1 MTDGDLRDRISRLEA
16 YIDELAET
24 VEGCRKIILAS
35 KIAIAAGGISMAA
48 ILFGAIRFD
57 PLVMVAAMAAILGG
71 VVVFGSN
78 VSTSQQTV
86 ARIKEAETA
95 RAELIDKLE
104 LRAVD
109 DGAMQKHAPDALQQ
123 AVRSAVQK
131 QR

>member
-1 MTDGDLRDRISRLEA
+1 MTDGDLRGRISRLEA
-16 YIDELAET
+16 DMDDLAET

-57 PLVMVAAMAAILGG
+57 PVVMVAAMAAMLGG

-78 VSTSQQTV
+78 VSTSRQAV
-86 ARIKEAETA
+86 ARMKEAEAA
-95 RAELIDKLE
+95 RAELIGKLE

-109 DGAMQKHAPDALQQ
+109 GGAM
-123 AVRSAVQK
+123 
-131 QR
+131 